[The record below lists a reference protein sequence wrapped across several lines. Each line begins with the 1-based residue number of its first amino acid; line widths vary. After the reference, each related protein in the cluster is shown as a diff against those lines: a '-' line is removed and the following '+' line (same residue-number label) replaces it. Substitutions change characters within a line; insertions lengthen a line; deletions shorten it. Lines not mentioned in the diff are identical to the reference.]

1 MAVETGDQTWGAD
14 ESLDELAQLAATAGA
29 EVIGTLIQRLEQP
42 SPKYYLGTGKLR
54 ELVELKEQL
63 GFDVAIFDDELTPGQ
78 QRNLERALDI
88 KVLDRTALILDI
100 FARRAQTHEGRLQV
114 ELAQHQYLLPRLVG
128 QWSHLE
134 RLGGGIGT
142 RGPGETQLETDRRQI
157 KKHISHLKY
166 EIERVREHRQRYRN
180 RRRKQGL
187 PVVALVGYTNAGKST
202 LFNTL
207 TGASVEARSRLF
219 ETLDPTTRLMTLP
232 SKRQVL
238 LTDTVG
244 FIHKLPPELV
254 AAFKATLEELHD
266 ADLLVHVLDI
276 THEHAREHNEIVLGI
291 VAELDLAD
299 KPVVLALNKADLLF
313 PDEHAFQLRQ
323 RQAQSWAA
331 TWPEGTAET
340 AVLVSAAHGWG
351 LRVLLGRIEEQLA
364 EVMQEITVE
373 IPYAEGNMVTLFHRE
388 GSVEEERHRVN
399 GTVVRGRL
407 PAHLVETFKRYRVK

>member
-1 MAVETGDQTWGAD
+1 M
-14 ESLDELAQLAATAGA
+14 
-29 EVIGTLIQRLEQP
+29 IQRLERP
-42 SPKYYLGTGKLR
+42 SPKQYVGTGKLQ
-54 ELVELKEQL
+54 EIVELREQL

-100 FARRAQTHEGRLQV
+100 FAKRAQTHEGRLQV

-157 KKHISHLKY
+157 KKHISHLKE
-166 EIERVREHRQRYRN
+166 EIERVRSHRQRYRD

-207 TGASVEARSRLF
+207 TGANVEARSRLF
-219 ETLDPTTRLMTLP
+219 ETLDPTTRLLTLP

-276 THEHAREHNEIVLGI
+276 THEHAREHDEIVRGI
-291 VAELDLAD
+291 LAELDLAD

-313 PDEHAFQLRQ
+313 PDEHAFQVRQ
-323 RQAQSWAA
+323 RQAQDWAA
-331 TWPEGTAET
+331 KWPAGTEEA
-340 AVLVSAAHGWG
+340 AVLISAGQSWG
-351 LRVLLGRIEEQLA
+351 LRVLLSRIEDQLA

-373 IPYAEGNMVTLFHRE
+373 IPYEESNMVTLFRRE
-388 GSVEEERHRVN
+388 GAVEEERHRGT

-407 PAHLVETFKRYRVK
+407 PAHLVEAFQRYRVK